1 MLTMTYRYRIYPDA
15 TQQEKLS
22 GWMETCRV
30 AYSYGLAEI
39 KDWCNSRKCSIDRCS
54 IKHEYIMSADLPF
67 QGVIKQLNA
76 LPKAKKVFPRLGEVP
91 SQVLQQ
97 AVKQLHRGWE
107 AFQARGTGFPRFKK
121 YGQFK
126 SLLFPQFKES
136 PIAGNTILLPKIGN
150 IQINLHRPIPE
161 GFAIKQ
167 VRITLKADI
176 WYASISIQSD
186 VNVPDP
192 MPHGHPIGVDIG
204 LEKFLATSDGVLVK
218 PPKFFRKMLFK
229 LKSLQRRLS
238 RKKKRSNNYE
248 KQRIKVARMHH
259 TIDNTR

>member
-1 MLTMTYRYRIYPDA
+1 M
-15 TQQEKLS
+15 
-22 GWMETCRV
+22 
-30 AYSYGLAEI
+30 
-39 KDWCNSRKCSIDRCS
+39 
-54 IKHEYIMSADLPF
+54 
-67 QGVIKQLNA
+67 
-76 LPKAKKVFPRLGEVP
+76 
-91 SQVLQQ
+91 
-97 AVKQLHRGWE
+97 
-107 AFQARGTGFPRFKK
+107 
-121 YGQFK
+121 
-126 SLLFPQFKES
+126 
-136 PIAGNTILLPKIGN
+136 PKIGN
-150 IQINLHRPIPE
+150 IPINLHRPIPE

-218 PPKFFRKMLFK
+218 PPKFLKKMLFK

-259 TIDNTR
+259 TIHNTRSYFHFKPANMLSVSLLT